1 MKNENDV
8 KLEIK
13 NYLDNFNYDKNN
25 KYYNGIEEILKDDD
39 IIDKIYENYCYN
51 IDNDDSDDYNN
62 MLLFDVCELRVFER
76 FYNIFTDN
84 LISDGWKLDGCN
96 FIKDEVEES
105 GSDLFWELLDYKS
118 DISENLGLEYEM
130 WLEQ

>member
-39 IIDKIYENYCYN
+39 VIDKIYENYCYN
-51 IDNDDSDDYNN
+51 IDNNDDDDYND
-62 MLLFDVCELRVFER
+62 MLLFDICELRVFER
-76 FYNIFTDN
+76 FSNMFTDN

-118 DISENLGLEYEM
+118 DISENLGLNYEM